1 MTREDFLIG
10 LRAGLRGLPEADI
23 ADIIADYQAHF
34 DEGAKSGRSEAEV
47 AASLGD
53 PLRLARELRA
63 ETSLK
68 RWEEHQSPK
77 NFFRAGWALLGLMTF
92 DFFIVLPMIFLG
104 LIVIG
109 CIAFALSIIGIVGA
123 AMLLAIMAGP
133 FGLPVALAGLGLIAG
148 AIGGGALMLL
158 LMGGAMRLLGHY
170 ARLHYRLLDK
180 EEK

>member
-34 DEGAKSGRSEAEV
+34 DDAARSGRSEADV

-77 NFFRAGWALLGLMTF
+77 NFFLAGWALLGLMTF
-92 DFFIVLPMIFLG
+92 DFLIVLPMIFLG
-104 LIVIG
+104 LIVLG
-109 CIAFALSIIGIVGA
+109 CVAFALSIIGIVGA

-133 FGLPVALAGLGLIAG
+133 SGLPMALTGLGLIAG

-158 LMGGAMRLLGHY
+158 LMGVAMGALGHY

-180 EEK
+180 EER